1 MTLALSGVKDALFL
15 LDLIG
20 EHAHDITA
28 SQQSQCSI
36 AQLVE
41 VYFKRNHASSGTVQ
55 VVQADSLQVVSQ
67 LHFVVPTAVYQ

>member
-1 MTLALSGVKDALFL
+1 MLSSY

-41 VYFKRNHASSGTVQ
+41 VYFKRNHASSGT
-55 VVQADSLQVVSQ
+55 ACKLTAYKLYHSCILLCPQ
-67 LHFVVPTAVYQ
+67 LCTNSCLIREKA